1 MKRFKLSPLMTLAM
15 AFHLIASPVAH
26 AVNALEMVN
35 MAGQLMQQ
43 NQASLAAQ
51 QQAVANQQLVGE
63 MTRPGRDKYFNT
75 DSFARIPGLMEY
87 MAQNGLNPATL
98 SCPTLPTTLTEI
110 RSEVCR
116 IGLTND
122 RGVPPTAQLAEMF
135 SLYKTYGDVKKQYE
149 AYSSNSNAEGQGF
162 GVGCMR
168 NAVQTLN
175 GFFQYRINELDKL
188 TTNLEALNN
197 QFREAS
203 KVDLNAIEE
212 STAVLD
218 GGDSELANEVR
229 TRRPDLFDFGKRFDN
244 PACKSMFAG
253 SALNDLGNGQPGG
266 LNQISKRTRDI
277 LAQKPAGSKFS
288 GESYMGAH
296 GSVVDDINKMADK
309 AAQQFTLNFS
319 SITSSDSA
327 YGEFLQGLPSSIS
340 STSGL
345 NNDAVMGRD
354 FFADAQLKY
363 NQEITKLNS
372 DKSTLT
378 RELQAAGVDPSGAL
392 DLARNLNAGNFEQE
406 VTVIQNSI
414 RNGCLQR
421 SFGGA
426 AYWNQIRNNIKDPRG
441 SKFANKNEHNSIR
454 ERIEQI
460 MTNPRTTPEAKLAE
474 LRSIES
480 GEGSRFILNMQGS
493 YQKTVVKPDGTTSVQ
508 NVSPTQSAPS
518 SYFNDIV
525 STCDAQFTTNKLGST
540 MTGAGAIQKLR
551 EMNQQYKTLASNQAN
566 QLRNEM
572 RKKLIDCSSSNEANN
587 SNAGSCTPERF
598 NTRSPGFCAN
608 AAFSCSTNMNSCN
621 TQAQNFVKQIKTER
635 TARVNN
641 YKALVQKNKADIVKI
656 FDTAL
661 AKYMREG
668 EAMRGLFG
676 SGFTSPTGIQ
686 REVSGDG
693 KYLSKFREAT
703 QGSPDG
709 SLMLEDPD
717 KYVEMF
723 KANITKLKASVT
735 NQQNEILGVGGRSG
749 ILAQHIDQ
757 TERNYRKAMTDAEG
771 IANSCIQKHDAAIA
785 QMEAQ
790 RAQQQQKLNELGEK
804 RQQVCGLFTRAQFD
818 ANGACSNSAVGDLA
832 SAAPA
837 EYGEFQ
843 RWCAQ
848 TGHNNQTGQSA
859 TSATDICYQLRRTN
873 PTATAPAPSPNSPP
887 PATGTTA
894 AAGTTA
900 TAGTSTSD
908 TTTATD
914 VQVEPEV
921 DYTTLTL
928 PALCTEYLRRSLAR
942 TNGCTIRVRNEEG
955 TGYHTE
961 NVCDGIERNI
971 IAKYRYERPETNDQ
985 GPMFPASCGAMNN
998 SDRSVPDLMSG
1009 SGLQAVAQQ
1018 LGVQLTPP
1026 TTVTGQ

>member
-1 MKRFKLSPLMTLAM
+1 MKRFKLSPLITLAM
-15 AFHLIASPVAH
+15 AFQLILSPVAH
-26 AVNALEMVN
+26 AVNPLEAIN
-35 MAGQLMQQ
+35 LAGQLIQQ
-43 NQASLAAQ
+43 NQASMASQ

-75 DSFARIPGLMEY
+75 DSLARVPGLLEY

-98 SCPTLPTTLTEI
+98 TCPTLPTTLTEI

-116 IGLTND
+116 IGVTND
-122 RGVPPTAQLAEMF
+122 RGANPTGQLAEMF

-175 GFFQYRINELDKL
+175 GFFQYRLNELDKL
-188 TTNLEALNN
+188 STNLEALNN

-218 GGDSELANEVR
+218 GGNSELADEVR

-244 PACKSMFAG
+244 PACKSMYAG
-253 SALNDLGNGQPGG
+253 NAINDLGNGQPGG

-277 LAQKPAGSKFS
+277 VAQKPAGSKFS
-288 GESYMGAH
+288 GESYVGAH
-296 GSVVDDINKMADK
+296 ASVVEDINKLADK
-309 AAQQFTLNFS
+309 AGQQFTLNFS
-319 SITSSDSA
+319 SITGDNAGYGQFLGGLSSSV
-327 YGEFLQGLPSSIS
+327 S

-345 NNDAVMGRD
+345 NRVLEPE

-363 NQEITKLNS
+363 NQDISKINADT
-372 DKSTLT
+372 STLT
-378 RELQAAGVDPSGAL
+378 RELQAANVDPSGAM
-392 DLARNLNAGNFEQE
+392 DLARNLNATNFEQE

-421 SFGGA
+421 SFGGPEF
-426 AYWNQIRNNIKDPRG
+426 WTQVRNNIKDPRG
-441 SKFANKNEHNSIR
+441 SKFANKNEKNLIR
-454 ERIEQI
+454 GRIEQI
-460 MTNPRTTPEAKLAE
+460 MTNPRTTPEAKIAE
-474 LRSIES
+474 LRAIEDS
-480 GEGSRFILNMQGS
+480 EGSRFILNMQGS
-493 YQKTVVKPDGTTSVQ
+493 YQKTVVNANGVTETEK
-508 NVSPTQSAPS
+508 VSPSQSGPS
-518 SYFNDIV
+518 TYFSNVI
-525 STCDAQFTTNKLGST
+525 SSCDAQFTTNKLGST

-551 EMNQQYKTLASNQAN
+551 EVNQQYKALATNQAN
-566 QLRNEM
+566 KIKSEIR
-572 RKKLIDCSSSNEANN
+572 RKLIECGNSNDANN

-598 NTRSPGFCAN
+598 NTTSPNFCAN
-608 AAFSCSTNMNSCN
+608 GAFTCSTNMNNCN
-621 TQAQNFVKQIKTER
+621 AQAQGFVKQIKTER

-676 SGFTSPTGIQ
+676 SGFSSPSGIQ

-709 SLMLEDPD
+709 ALMLEDPD

-723 KANITKLKASVT
+723 KGNITKLKASVT
-735 NQQNEILGVGGRSG
+735 AQQNEVLGTGGRG
-749 ILAQHIDQ
+749 GLLAQHIDQ
-757 TERNYRKAMTDAEG
+757 TERNYRKAMTDAEQ
-771 IANSCIQKHDAAIA
+771 ISNSCIQKHDAYIA
-785 QMEAQ
+785 QAEAQ

-804 RQQVCGLFTRAQFD
+804 RQQVCSLYTRAQFD
-818 ANGACSNSAVGDLA
+818 ANGACSNGAVGDLA

-837 EYGEFQ
+837 EYGQLQ
-843 RWCAQ
+843 RWCSQ
-848 TGHNNQTGQSA
+848 TGHNNQGQDSTRSVTEICLRSTRSPA
-859 TSATDICYQLRRTN
+859 TPAV
-873 PTATAPAPSPNSPP
+873 AVAPAATPA
-887 PATGTTA
+887 ATGTTRSA
-894 AAGTTA
+894 TTPAVTTPEAAGTPTEN
-900 TAGTSTSD
+900 TTRLSTLSIG
-908 TTTATD
+908 
-914 VQVEPEV
+914 Q
-921 DYTTLTL
+921 
-928 PALCTEYLRRSLAR
+928 LCDRYDAQSSSV
-942 TNGCTIRVRNEEG
+942 NGCQVNVGTDERPRTVDKCNEIKE
-955 TGYHTE
+955 Y
-961 NVCDGIERNI
+961 IL
-971 IAKYRYERPETNDQ
+971 AKYRISNESGQNSE
-985 GPMFPASCGAMNN
+985 GPASPASCGAMNN

-1009 SGLQAVAQQ
+1009 SGLKAIADQ
-1018 LGVQLTPP
+1018 LGVQLAPS
-1026 TTVTGQ
+1026 TVNGL